1 MKQVKVSNQEGFTL
15 VELMVVVAII
25 GILSAVAIPNFKKY
39 QAKSKVSEA
48 KLQLAAI
55 YSAETSLQSDYD
67 HFATCLQYA
76 GYIGPTAG
84 NYYAV
89 GFGATNGNAN
99 QRVIDNGGVGCNSV
113 PGNTWGWPG
122 NKRVAGQVVEP
133 ITSLANITGGNGV
146 PDSGESFRAG
156 AIGVISPD
164 YDASTVLKSTWSI
177 DENKVL
183 TEVNKGY

>member
-67 HFATCLQYA
+67 SFATCLQYA

-89 GFGATNGNAN
+89 GFGATNANAN
-99 QRVIDNGGVGCNSV
+99 GRVIDNGGAGCNTS
-113 PGNTWGWPG
+113 PADTWGWQG

-133 ITSLANITGGNGV
+133 VTSLSGITGNGV
-146 PDSGESFRAG
+146 PNSGDTFLAG

-164 YDASTVLKSTWSI
+164 FSSVGKSTWSI

-183 TEVNKGY
+183 TELKKGY